1 MFFFSSSIS
10 GLIQW
15 CRALKHGL
23 GAGLPLTRVFEM
35 QANKGPRNLRG
46 TAARIVER
54 LEKGDSLED
63 AFEIEGQR
71 LPKLFRDL
79 AAVGEQTGRLPEA
92 FANLADYYELQQ
104 SLGRKFRSQITWPV
118 FEFFAAIFVI
128 AGLILVLGEI
138 ADARGGRPLE
148 PIGFG
153 LSGTKGA
160 VTFLLAVGTFLGL
173 LYAAYLLFT
182 RVLRKGAVFEGV
194 LLHLPVIGPC
204 VQAFALG
211 RFCLALRMTLESAM
225 PTADA
230 LRQSLRATGNS
241 AYSAGEDRIVA
252 MIKGGREINEALA
265 SCPAFPREFVEIVAV
280 AEVSGQIPEVMIRQG
295 EHYREEAAFRLEI
308 LTKFAGYGVWFVIAG
323 FMIWAIFSIAGIY
336 IGAINNAAGGG

>member
-1 MFFFSSSIS
+1 MLFFSSSIS

-23 GAGLPLTRVFEM
+23 RSGLPLSRVFQM

-46 TAARIVER
+46 AAEKIVER

-63 AFEIEGQR
+63 SLEIEGQQ

-79 AAVGEQTGRLPEA
+79 AAVGEQTGHLPEA
-92 FANLADYYELQQ
+92 FSDLADYYELQQ

-118 FEFFAAIFVI
+118 FEFFAAVGVI
-128 AGLILVLGEI
+128 AFLIWVLGEI
-138 ADARGGRPLE
+138 AGARGGEPIQ

-153 LSGTKGA
+153 LTGGKGA
-160 VTFLLAVGTFLGL
+160 VTFLLAVGTLLGL
-173 LYAAYLLFT
+173 LYGTYKLFT
-182 RVLRKGAVFEGV
+182 RVLRQGAAFEGIMLRV
-194 LLHLPVIGPC
+194 PVIGPC

-225 PTADA
+225 PPADA

-252 MIKGGREINEALA
+252 LIKAGREINEALA

-280 AEVSGQIPEVMIRQG
+280 AEVSGQIPEMMIRQG
-295 EHYREEAAFRLEI
+295 ELYREEAAFRLEI
-308 LTKFAGYGVWFVIAG
+308 LTKFAGYGVWFMVASFI
-323 FMIWAIFSIAGIY
+323 IWAIFNIASIYVGTVNQAAGI
-336 IGAINNAAGGG
+336 